1 MQRHPGSLAE
11 IEKGTPACALDV
23 QHPFSEISYPRRGG
37 KMFAPIVVELTTDEV
52 IVRSTRPRCD
62 RYAVKCQRTSDLHT
76 DLDSA
81 LAQLVD
87 QLS

>member
-1 MQRHPGSLAE
+1 MPTLEEQHSLRLWFEAFD
-11 IEKGTPACALDV
+11 PA
-23 QHPFSEISYPRRGG
+23 IT
-37 KMFAPIVVELTTDEV
+37 VELTIDEV
-52 IVRSTRPRCD
+52 IVRSTRPR
-62 RYAVKCQRTSDLHT
+62 RERHAVKCQRTSDLHT

>member
-1 MQRHPGSLAE
+1 MTTLEEQHSLRLWFEAFD
-11 IEKGTPACALDV
+11 PAIA
-23 QHPFSEISYPRRGG
+23 
-37 KMFAPIVVELTTDEV
+37 VEFTIDDV
-52 IVRSTRPRCD
+52 IVRSTRPRRE
-62 RYAVKCQRTSDLHT
+62 RYAVKRPRTSDLHT

>member
-1 MQRHPGSLAE
+1 MVTTDEQHALRLWFDAFD
-11 IEKGTPACALDV
+11 PAVA
-23 QHPFSEISYPRRGG
+23 
-37 KMFAPIVVELTTDEV
+37 VELTTDEV
-52 IVRSTRPRCD
+52 VVRSTRPRRE
-62 RYAVKCQRTSDLHT
+62 RYAVRCQRTSDLHT

>member
-1 MQRHPGSLAE
+1 MPTTEEQHSLRLWFEAFD
-11 IEKGTPACALDV
+11 PAIA
-23 QHPFSEISYPRRGG
+23 
-37 KMFAPIVVELTTDEV
+37 VELTTDEV
-52 IVRSTRPRCD
+52 IVRSTRPRRE
-62 RYAVKCQRTSDLHT
+62 RYAVKCPRTSDLHM